1 MRRQAR
7 SRSFVL
13 VAALWAVF
21 ALAVILGS
29 AAGEAQAGGCLWS
42 AVSDSLQG
50 LVAGLPV
57 A

>member
-1 MRRQAR
+1 MCTEAR
-7 SRSFVL
+7 SRSFAL

-42 AVSDSLQG
+42 ALSNG
-50 LVAGLPV
+50 LDGLIAGRPV